1 MASWLKDFRSV
12 RVQPRLWVETLWL
25 VESREPL
32 VFTRTIDLHP
42 GLNIVWAKES
52 SPSEAS
58 GLASAGH
65 GVGKTSLCLLLRYV
79 LGDEAPAIATL
90 RAKAAGSFPKGGVA
104 AKVHLDGATWLVFRP
119 YGGYSHSMAAQ
130 CDFLEP
136 LVGGAV
142 ANDFSGYSN
151 ALEQFSVGRLVARS
165 LPGTNQLLEWRHL
178 LAWCIREQ
186 STRFD
191 GFYHWREG
199 EGLGFKRSRRDPP
212 LLVGSVMGL
221 VGLELDRLLRDIE
234 TKQKQME
241 QCKERIPELERMP
254 VYALAHA
261 ERQLRL
267 RVKAQEDEPVFMT
280 TVGDSIE
287 SRVQSLLELAEQSEQ
302 RLESDAEKMEEALA
316 GELVRLHELTKAR
329 YLAKLEADMAKSLV
343 DVNRADFERLT
354 ELRDQLEGLKGG
366 RCDHGNVEFEACQH
380 IQERKSTVSMTWHR
394 DGRQVRATA
403 PELAARYAAQSA
415 VLDKAASVCSAQLQ
429 HISEKKAELRRLRVR
444 IATSESERAFLKQS
458 WDALRLQHTQR
469 AQGGDTAELLEARR
483 QLQELETALN
493 ALRLVEVSRRSEQSS
508 RVDAIKALTVAVSTR
523 LLGAAGHARFV
534 PGHEV
539 RPFEVA
545 RGGEAYQVLEVLL
558 GDIVCLLD
566 SAVSEASNHPG
577 FLVHDCPR
585 EADMSERLYR
595 EFFLTAAEAAEQLGE
610 GGMAPFQFIVTT
622 TSPPPEELG
631 GAPSVVLELA
641 PGLDEALLFKRQL
654 APELVGL
661 GLGLGMMGVR

>member
-1 MASWLKDFRSV
+1 MASWLKDFFPV
-12 RVQPRLWVETLWL
+12 RARPRLWVETLWL

-32 VFTRTIDLHP
+32 IFTRTIDLHP

-52 SPSEAS
+52 APSEAS

-104 AKVHLDGATWLVFRP
+104 AKVHVDGATWLVFRP

-130 CDFLEP
+130 CDRLGP

-142 ANDFSGYSN
+142 ANDFSGYIN
-151 ALEQFSVGRLVARS
+151 ALEHFSVGRLVARS
-165 LPGTNQLLEWRHL
+165 LPGTNQQVEWRHL
-178 LAWCIREQ
+178 LAWCIRDQ
-186 STRFD
+186 KTRFD

-199 EGLGFKRSRRDPP
+199 EGLGFKRPRRDPP
-212 LLVGSVMGL
+212 LLVGSVLGL

-234 TKQKQME
+234 AKQKQVE
-241 QCKERIPELERMP
+241 QCKERISELEHMP

-287 SRVQSLLELAEQSEQ
+287 SRVHSLLELAEQSEQ
-302 RLESDAEKMEEALA
+302 RLESDAEKMEEAIA
-316 GELVRLHELTKAR
+316 SEEVRLHELKRACD
-329 YLAKLEADMAKSLV
+329 LAKLEADIAKSLV
-343 DVNRADFERLT
+343 DANHEDFLRLT
-354 ELRDQLEGLKGG
+354 ELRDRLEGLQGG
-366 RCDHGNVEFEACQH
+366 RCDHGDVEFAVCQH
-380 IQERKSTVSMTWHR
+380 IQERKSAISITWHR
-394 DGRQVRATA
+394 DGRQVMATA
-403 PELAARYAAQSA
+403 TELANRYADRASA
-415 VLDKAASVCSAQLQ
+415 LSKAASAVTAQRQ
-429 HISEKKAELRRLRVR
+429 YISEKKAELRRLRVR
-444 IATSESERAFLKQS
+444 IATSESERVFLTQS
-458 WDALRLQHTQR
+458 WDALRMQLTLR

-483 QLQELETALN
+483 QLQELEKSLN
-493 ALRLVEVSRRSEQSS
+493 TLRLTEVSRRSEQSS
-508 RVDAIKALTVAVSTR
+508 RVDVLKALTSAVSTR
-523 LLGAAGHARFV
+523 LLGTGGHARFI

-545 RGGEAYQVLEVLL
+545 RGGEAYKVLEVLL

-566 SAVSEASNHPG
+566 SALSEASNHPG

-585 EADMSERLYR
+585 EADMSEHLYR
-595 EFFLTAAEAAEQLGE
+595 EFFLVAAEAAAQLGHD
-610 GGMAPFQFIVTT
+610 GAVPFQFIVTT
-622 TSPPPEELG
+622 TSPPPQELG
-631 GAPSVVLELA
+631 TAPHLILELA
-641 PGLDEALLFKRQL
+641 PGADNALLFKRQL
-654 APELVGL
+654 APELPGFDSE
-661 GLGLGMMGVR
+661 RFQ

>member
-1 MASWLKDFRSV
+1 MASWLKDFSPV

-32 VFTRTIDLHP
+32 AFTRTIDLHP

-165 LPGTNQLLEWRHL
+165 LPGTNQPLEWRHL

-212 LLVGSVMGL
+212 LLVGSVLGL

-287 SRVQSLLELAEQSEQ
+287 SRVQSLQELAEQSEQ
-302 RLESDAEKMEEALA
+302 RLESDAEKLEEALA
-316 GELVRLHELTKAR
+316 GELVRLHELTKAQD
-329 YLAKLEADMAKSLV
+329 LAKLEADIAKSLIE
-343 DVNRADFERLT
+343 VNHADFERLT
-354 ELRDQLEGLKGG
+354 KLRDRLEGLEG
-366 RCDHGNVEFEACQH
+366 RCEHGNVEFDACQH

-394 DGRQVRATA
+394 DGRQVSATA
-403 PELAARYAAQSA
+403 PELATRYAARTA
-415 VLDKAASVCSAQLQ
+415 ALDKATSAASAQLQ

-458 WDALRLQHTQR
+458 WDALWLQHTQR
-469 AQGGDTAELLEARR
+469 TQGGDTAELLEARR

-493 ALRLVEVSRRSEQSS
+493 ALRLAEVSRRSEKSS

-595 EFFLTAAEAAEQLGE
+595 EFFLAAAEAAEQLGQD
-610 GGMAPFQFIVTT
+610 GAVPFQFIVTT
-622 TSPPPEELG
+622 TSAPPPALQGEEV
-631 GAPSVVLELA
+631 VVLELE
-641 PGLDEALLFKRQL
+641 PGVEEKLLFHR
-654 APELVGL
+654 ELQPL
-661 GLGLGMMGVR
+661 LSDFE

>member
-1 MASWLKDFRSV
+1 MASWLKDFRPV

-165 LPGTNQLLEWRHL
+165 LPGTNQPLEWRHL

-212 LLVGSVMGL
+212 LLVGSVLGL

-302 RLESDAEKMEEALA
+302 RLESDAEKMEESLA

-329 YLAKLEADMAKSLV
+329 ELAKLEADIAKSLV

-354 ELRDQLEGLKGG
+354 KLRDRLEGLEG
-366 RCDHGNVEFEACQH
+366 RCEHGNVEFEACQH
-380 IQERKSTVSMTWHR
+380 IQERKSMVSMTWHR

-403 PELAARYAAQSA
+403 PELATRYAARSA
-415 VLDKAASVCSAQLQ
+415 ALDKAASAASVQLQ

-458 WDALRLQHTQR
+458 WDALRLQHIQR
-469 AQGGDTAELLEARR
+469 TQGGDTAELLEARR

-493 ALRLVEVSRRSEQSS
+493 SLRLAEVSRRSEQSS

-595 EFFLTAAEAAEQLGE
+595 EFFLAAAEAAEQLGHD
-610 GGMAPFQFIVTT
+610 GAVPFQFIVTT
-622 TSPPPEELG
+622 TSPPPQELG
-631 GAPSVVLELA
+631 KAPHLILELA
-641 PGLDEALLFKRQL
+641 PGADDALLFKRQL
-654 APELVGL
+654 APELPGFDSE
-661 GLGLGMMGVR
+661 